1 MINFYETLTEA
12 DALAI
17 DDPRAVCL
25 ATDTQ
30 NIVMGGV
37 VYIPSTNEQLNV
49 IRSLENLA
57 ERVKKLEQDTDV
69 TVLVAGNTASSN
81 STVGAGGTADDGGTD
96 STSATTGDNN
106 SNIPTA

>member
-69 TVLVAGNTASSN
+69 TVLVAGSGIGDN
-81 STVGAGGTADDGGTD
+81 SAVGAGGTADDGDAG
-96 STSATTGDNN
+96 STSTTAGDDN
-106 SNIPTA
+106 SNGQTA